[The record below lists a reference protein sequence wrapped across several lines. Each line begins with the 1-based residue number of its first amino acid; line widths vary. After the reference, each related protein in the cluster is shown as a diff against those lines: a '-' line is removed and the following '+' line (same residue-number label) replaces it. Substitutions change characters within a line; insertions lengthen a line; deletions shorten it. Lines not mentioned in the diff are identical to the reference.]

1 MNPQQSKSV
10 ILNADLGE
18 YQMAPEVLENTEI
31 GQEHKPER
39 YKLRGRFLA
48 GYIDLPIDPSTI
60 LLGNRYL
67 CQGGG
72 MFIVAPSGIGKS
84 VLSIQMAIQWAVG
97 KSAFGIKPARALRV
111 LIIQAEDDDGDI
123 KEMSQIARY
132 LQLDQAQM
140 DAFQKNVWMESL
152 NHLSAGHFID
162 ALDSCLEQFPADLVI
177 INPYTSYLGADIKE
191 DGKNNEF
198 LRNRLNPIL
207 TKHKCA
213 AVIIH
218 HTPKTTFQDTT
229 DWKPSDWMYRGA
241 GAACLTNWARAI
253 LVIDPT
259 KVYGCYRFI
268 AAKRGK
274 RIGWADPNTGYP
286 MYEMHYSHSNG
297 DKLLWVPSTKDEIGA
312 ASIKK
317 GQLSEDP
324 EDLLPFVPAF
334 GLDPK
339 SQDDISKAAQGVIK
353 QKSITEMLAK
363 LVSAD
368 EIKRSEHPRSGTRPE
383 VKYVRS
389 R

>member
-1 MNPQQSKSV
+1 VNAQTPKSSLLS
-10 ILNADLGE
+10 LNLGE
-18 YQMAPEVLENTEI
+18 YQMPPEVLENTEI
-31 GQEHKPER
+31 GQAHKQER
-39 YKLRGRFLA
+39 YKLKGRPLA
-48 GYIDLPIDPSTI
+48 GYIDLPIDPLTI

-84 VLSIQMAIQWAVG
+84 VLSIQMAIQWSVG

-123 KEMSQIARY
+123 KEMSQIAKH
-132 LQLDQAQM
+132 LQLDQVQM
-140 DAFQKNVWMESL
+140 GAFQGNVWMESL
-152 NHLSAGHFID
+152 NHLSAGSFID
-162 ALDSCLEQFPADLVI
+162 ALDSCLDQFPADLVI
-177 INPYTSYLGADIKE
+177 VNPYTSYLGADIKE

-274 RIGWADPNTGYP
+274 RIGWADPNTASP

-297 DKLLWVPSTKDEIGA
+297 DKLLWVPSTADEIGA

-324 EDLLPFVPAF
+324 EDLLRFVPAF
-334 GLDPK
+334 GLEPQSEK
-339 SQDDISKAAQGVIK
+339 AISTAAQGFIK
-353 QKSITEMLAK
+353 QKKITEMLAE
-363 LVSAD
+363 LVAAD
-368 EIKRSEHPRSGTRPE
+368 EITRTEHPRKGTRPE
-383 VKYVRS
+383 IKYVRS